1 MMKRYFWLLLVN
13 LLILSGCATFI
24 PQVIEYPG
32 YVDSKS
38 RFEKKLYRKIQ
49 IYLHKLKSSPA
60 PIISPWTNLD
70 SIAVNK
76 QEREIEIFLNRDFAY
91 TPWRPGSIQRFET
104 GWKSFAGN
112 PYKGYEVK
120 FYVHDLPIADMIP
133 NLYQT
138 KQAQDKKRMPIHT
151 LTEQPLITPLDRPYM
166 ITHGLQNRHIA
177 LWQSHGWYYEQKLRR
192 WEWQRARVFEIV
204 EDLYPMAYILDFL
217 APMLENAGAN
227 VFMPRERDTQLH
239 EIIIDNDSSSAGA
252 LYSEISG
259 NWRSDSGAFAIGNP
273 PYTHE
278 NPFKLGTGR
287 FALLAENSAPQIDYI
302 PDIPETGWYR
312 VTVSYP
318 DSTANTDEAIYTI
331 YHSGGSSRFKIDQT
345 KGAGMWID
353 LGAFHFPKGVNPD
366 QAKVTLSCNENK
378 GLLAADAVRFGGGMG
393 NISRDGITSGYPR
406 FAEAAR
412 YYLQYAGFPDTL
424 VWDLNKGIKDY
435 NDDYQSRGEWVN
447 YLKGAPFG
455 PNRDRESK
463 GKNIPIELSL
473 GFHTDA
479 GFTRN
484 DTVVGT
490 LMIYSLPDAKDT
502 LVFPDGMHRLAN
514 RDLAD
519 ITQTQITED
528 LRAKWDPAWNRRPL
542 WNRGYSEAFRPNVPA
557 MLLELLSHHNFLDM
571 KFGNDPRFRFDASR
585 AIYKGMLKFLAAQ
598 YGFEP
603 VVQPL
608 APDHFALE
616 NLGGNRLKLSWE
628 PTLDSLEAS
637 AVADAYILY
646 TAKEDGGFDNGRF
659 VEENVI
665 ILENLEKD
673 ILYRFKVCAV
683 NTGGKSFPTEEL
695 AWCNLSE
702 SKGTVLIVNG
712 FDRLAPP
719 ATIETDDVL
728 TFTAE
733 WDAGVPYH
741 RDFSRV
747 GKQYDWNARSPWLDD
762 DAPGHGS
769 SYASIETKGLLGN
782 TFDYSARHGQSI
794 RSAGYSF
801 VSMSDEAFATTEI
814 SPEKFAMLDL
824 ILGEEKTTRA
834 HRDSYPVMYTA
845 FFPELQE
852 KITQWKQASGAIF
865 ISGAYIG
872 SDLLRPGTTKTDT
885 LFANETLRLKP
896 RTNWAS
902 LGEKV
907 YTTHHTDFPWNG
919 SLSYNAGQNDDIYTV
934 EAPDAIEPIDTT
946 MHTFLR
952 YADNNLSAGIAGLQ
966 PAPMI
971 LLGFPFESIPD
982 AQERDTLMEA
992 ILKYTKITSQRNFP
1006 R

>member
-1 MMKRYFWLLLVN
+1 MKRYFWLVLVN
-13 LLILSGCATFI
+13 LLILSGCAAFM
-24 PQVIEYPG
+24 PQIKEYPS

-38 RFEKKLYRKIQ
+38 RFEKKLYRKVQ
-49 IYLHKLKSSPA
+49 NYLFKLKTAPA
-60 PIISPWTNLD
+60 PLVSPWTNLD
-70 SIAVNK
+70 SIAVKK
-76 QEREIEIFLNRDFAY
+76 QEKEIEIYLSREFAY

-104 GWKSFAGN
+104 GWKSFGGN
-112 PYKGYEVK
+112 PYKGHDVK
-120 FYVHDLPIADMIP
+120 FFVHGLPIPDMVP
-133 NLYQT
+133 NHYQR
-138 KQAQDKKRMPIHT
+138 KSDYDKRRMPA
-151 LTEQPLITPLDRPYM
+151 ERMSVKPLITPLDQPYS
-166 ITHGLQNRHIA
+166 ISHGLQNRHIA

-217 APMLENAGAN
+217 APMLENAGAT

-239 EIIIDNDSSSAGA
+239 EIIIDNDGSSAGA
-252 LYSEISG
+252 QYLEISG
-259 NWRSDSGAFAIGNP
+259 NWQSDSGAFAIGNP
-273 PYTHE
+273 PYTNE

-287 FALLAENSAPQIDYI
+287 FASLGENEAPQIDYI
-302 PDIPETGWYR
+302 PEIPEAGWYR

-318 DSTANTDEAIYTI
+318 DSAANTSKAVYSV
-331 YHSGGSSRFKIDQT
+331 YHSGGLSRFEIDQQ
-345 KGAGMWID
+345 KGAGMWVD
-353 LGAFHFPKGVNPD
+353 LGAFHFPQGINPQ
-366 QAKVTLSCNENK
+366 QAKVTLSSSGNY
-378 GLLAADAVRFGGGMG
+378 GVLAADAVRFGGGMG

-447 YLKGAPFG
+447 HLKGAPFG
-455 PNRDRESK
+455 PNRKRDEK

-490 LMIYSLPDAKDT
+490 LMIYSIPDAKDT
-502 LVFPDGMHRLAN
+502 IVFPDGMHRLAN

-585 AIYKGMLKFLAAQ
+585 AIYKGILKFIAAQ

-608 APDHFALE
+608 APSHFALE
-616 NLGGNRLKLSWE
+616 NLGEDRLKLSWQ
-628 PTLDSLEAS
+628 PSLDSLEAS
-637 AVADAYILY
+637 AVSEAYILY
-646 TAKEDGGFDNGRF
+646 TAIENGGFDNGR
-659 VEENVI
+659 VVQENGVI
-665 ILENLEKD
+665 LDSLEKD
-673 ILYRFKVCAV
+673 LLYRFKVSAL
-683 NTGGKSFPTEEL
+683 NAGGKSFPTEEL

-719 ATIETDDVL
+719 ASIETDDVL
-728 TFTAE
+728 TFASD

-741 RDFSRV
+741 RDYSRV

-769 SYASIETKGLLGN
+769 SYATIETKGLLGN
-782 TFDYSARHGQSI
+782 TFDYPARHGESI
-794 RSAGYSF
+794 RAAGYSF
-801 VSMSDEAFATTEI
+801 ISMSDEAFAESDVTA
-814 SPEKFAMLDL
+814 KDYAMLDL

-852 KITQWKQASGAIF
+852 KLNQWQNDTGAMF

-872 SDLLRPGTTKTDT
+872 SDLLRPGTTKADT
-885 LFANETLRLKP
+885 LFANETLRLKA

-902 LGEKV
+902 RGEKV
-907 YTTHHTDFPWNG
+907 YTTHHTDFPWQG
-919 SLSYNAGQNDDIYTV
+919 SLSYNVGQCDKIYTGASV
-934 EAPDAIEPIDTT
+934 
-946 MHTFLR
+946 
-952 YADNNLSAGIAGLQ
+952 SV
-966 PAPMI
+966 
-971 LLGFPFESIPD
+971 
-982 AQERDTLMEA
+982 TLMVCVAEFVLLQLSVA
-992 ILKYTKITSQRNFP
+992 VHVRVMV
-1006 R
+1006 